1 MHAGC
6 LEGALIPNVGI
17 KSLCRVVRDATE
29 RYVGQLEPGESEYAA
44 RCDLSSIKHHDRFIG
59 PGPEIGQ
66 LEYCSR
72 RSQRTAAVLAQ
83 FNQWAGRLLAEFHDD
98 QPAAMTTVDALS
110 MRYSEGELRK
120 NSLIW
125 DVMMPFP

>member
-6 LEGALIPNVGI
+6 LERTLIHKGDI
-17 KSLCRVVRDATE
+17 RSLCRVVRGATE

-44 RCDLSSIKHHDRFIG
+44 RCDLSSIKHHYRFIA
-59 PGPEIGQ
+59 PRPEILQ

-83 FNQWAGRLLAEFHDD
+83 FNQCAGRLLVEFHDD
-98 QPAAMTTVDALS
+98 QPAAMTTVDALNH
-110 MRYSEGELRK
+110 E
-120 NSLIW
+120 I
-125 DVMMPFP
+125 F